1 MKLSRE
7 RGVISK
13 HCLLQEK
20 ITFLLV
26 LLVIGFFCGTGVYGE
41 NTTGLPDVK
50 VIDASATMDV
60 SQLGEIPLGQIPDE
74 RISVAISIV
83 NAGTNPVSG
92 IRIKTFLVREG
103 REDTISTQLGS
114 DFRNA
119 ELNPGEVKVIK
130 NSYMVSKTLKPG
142 RYKIL
147 IRIDM
152 DVTKEES
159 NPASLEYI
167 GSQILSIG
175 SYADAKGAIPV
186 YSPNDIN
193 TPGTYQLMRDISGT
207 NRNNVLKITGSD
219 ITIDGAGHTIK
230 GVSNGFSSGIYV
242 DGGSTIKNIHIRN
255 CIFEGIDFGVWF
267 YRVESGSIINCTF
280 INCKNVGIRMDQ
292 SRLNTISDNTLTDNV
307 LGIGLFQSAGNI
319 ITNNYLKNQF
329 NAAANDD
336 QRNSWSIDP
345 ISGTNIVGG
354 HTKGGNAWAD
364 LKDRGFSRTTPD
376 LNNDG
381 IIDTPYSING
391 NNIDYYPLAISPVAE
406 ESVIVPTEPKSDAQI
421 TPLPEM
427 DVPNITI
434 DTNSEVGR
442 VNISTDLSNETANQS
457 PSHDPIPDTGSADLV
472 ILNIS
477 APDEACMLNDLP
489 IHFSIENQGDRE
501 ASFFSIHYYLSE
513 DLGISASDV
522 EVGSYLVERL
532 LPGEKLEI
540 QDLGVI
546 PTGLG
551 VHPYSFGVIVDPA
564 NDIYELNKQNNI
576 MPFNH
581 RIVVKSC

>member
-1 MKLSRE
+1 MGE
-7 RGVISK
+7 RGVINK
-13 HCLLQEK
+13 HCIFQGK
-20 ITFLLV
+20 INVLLV
-26 LLVIGFFCGTGVYGE
+26 LLITGILCGTSVYGE
-41 NTTGLPDVK
+41 NITDLPDVK
-50 VIDASATMDV
+50 VIDVSATLDV

-74 RISVAISIV
+74 RITVAISIV

-119 ELNPGEVKVIK
+119 ELNSGEVKVIK
-130 NSYMVSKTLKPG
+130 NNYMVSKTLKPG
-142 RYKIL
+142 KYKIL

-152 DVTKEES
+152 EVTNEES
-159 NPASLEYI
+159 NPPSLEYI

-207 NRNNVLKITGSD
+207 NRNNVMKITNSD
-219 ITIDGAGHTIK
+219 ITIDGGGHTIK

-255 CIFEGIDFGVWF
+255 CIFEGMDFGVWF
-267 YRVESGSIINCTF
+267 YRVESGTIINCTF

-292 SRLNTISDNTLTDNV
+292 SRLNTIADNTLTDNV
-307 LGIGLFQSAGNI
+307 LGIGLFQSAGNV

-336 QRNSWSIDP
+336 QRNSWSIEP

-354 HTKGGNAWAD
+354 HTKGGNAWVD
-364 LKDRGFSRTTPD
+364 LKNGGFSQTTPD
-376 LNNDG
+376 MNNDG

-391 NNIDYYPLAISPVAE
+391 NNIDYYPLAISPVTEDSA
-406 ESVIVPTEPKSDAQI
+406 IVPPEP
-421 TPLPEM
+421 E
-427 DVPNITI
+427 
-434 DTNSEVGR
+434 SEVQ
-442 VNISTDLSNETANQS
+442 ISTQPEQTDIPDVAVDANGEEVRINDGTELSNETTIESAS
-457 PSHDPIPDTGSADLV
+457 PNPTPGTGSADLA
-472 ILNIS
+472 ILNITV
-477 APDEACMLNDLP
+477 PDEACLAVELP
-489 IHFSIENQGDRE
+489 IRVSIENQGDQE

-522 EVGSYLVERL
+522 DVGSYLVERL
-532 LPGEKLEI
+532 LPGEQLEI
-540 QDLGVI
+540 QDQGII
-546 PTGLG
+546 PAGLG
-551 VHPYSFGVIVDPA
+551 VRPYSFGVIVDPA
-564 NDIYELNKQNNI
+564 NDIYEQNKQNNI
-576 MPFNH
+576 MPLIH